1 MTNIS
6 LKIQN
11 GDILIELSGESNE
24 VKQIFKDIKENGL
37 GYLSVSNKTSINS
50 DIKEL
55 VDREDI
61 SESKEIKNVESKP
74 KKIQASKKTRT
85 KVTITSTYEML
96 ELNLSDEQRKKLK
109 EYYSGFTLSTNV
121 QRICGQKFF

>member
-1 MTNIS
+1 MANIS

-61 SESKEIKNVESKP
+61 SESKEIKNVESLGNL
-74 KKIQASKKTRT
+74 KKH
-85 KVTITSTYEML
+85 
-96 ELNLSDEQRKKLK
+96 EQK
-109 EYYSGFTLSTNV
+109 
-121 QRICGQKFF
+121 